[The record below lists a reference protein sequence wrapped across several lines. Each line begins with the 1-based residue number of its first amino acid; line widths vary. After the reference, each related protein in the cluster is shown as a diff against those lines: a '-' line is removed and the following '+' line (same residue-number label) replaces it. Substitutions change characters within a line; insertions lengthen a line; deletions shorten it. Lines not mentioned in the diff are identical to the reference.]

1 MGFYGNISN
10 SNKSSFTFDRV
21 YSTRK
26 EMDAACDTDGI
37 FLGRFV
43 LVEYDINPIKG
54 YCQDSAFYTDKQCKN
69 LMIAVEG
76 NYYQNLFETEN
87 NIYHYQ
93 SGVFTKITAENYD
106 YGAHYK
112 IDVETYGRGYD
123 STAWMKRYDAENNS
137 FKYVMIAELNTV
149 IPDFHLIVDPPED
162 EKEVPNIPY
171 FDEYSTNLNY
181 YLHMPAN
188 FTHEIKK
195 ENITFNKDGFDKDKR
210 SYIENPTN
218 SIGYD
223 KIQGTRGYLSHVYD
237 TDAETAKDTYKWHI
251 TLEGIGNMVCQF
263 WDLMYGEARNQ
274 IVATSKDDN
283 GNRDANSVLG
293 ALNLI
298 RDLIGYAILPYDS
311 VSQPVLNIEDN
322 EPILRKIYY
331 KDQNNKREYYYFV
344 LKEGTNEY
352 YLQRLPNA
360 SHENSIYGLLE
371 YLCTLLGLNNPQSL
385 DTKTVLGC
393 INKMNEW
400 FKLGGDRLDGGKFMV
415 TADDGKMTTFGGLG
429 DIIYQPNSEELFLRG
444 GVWVDLEDIKVTDP
458 FDQKVLPLATVLNN
472 LNNRI
477 SGGAGIYM
485 KELDILDDLTASE
498 LPYNWMVTKGEVVV
512 NAPDGQESSFTTVRD
527 VDYSIYLAEQKM
539 EALYDMLLYDIIY
552 HFNLEMKE
560 PEYTVTKNETDDT
573 IEILTLTNNYQNENG
588 HSECSCLLTGKLA
601 DGKSITIDLVIPD
614 NGILNVHKSHYN
626 FDSIEK
632 IEIKRVHKFR
642 SSDTTLQP
650 IVKIISVEA

>member
-43 LVEYDINPIKG
+43 LVEYDVSPIKG
-54 YCQDSAFYTDKQCKN
+54 YYKDSVFYTDSEHTVV
-69 LMIAVEG
+69 MSVIDG
-76 NYYQNLFETEN
+76 NYYQDLNTGGDNVYRYDKATNTFVAV
-87 NIYHYQ
+87 
-93 SGVFTKITAENYD
+93 STKDYD
-106 YGAHYK
+106 YGAHYGV
-112 IDVETYGRGYD
+112 DVATYGRGYD
-123 STAWMKRYDAENNS
+123 STAWMKRYDSENHT

-149 IPDFHLIVDPPED
+149 IPDFNLVIDPPS
-162 EKEVPNIPY
+162 KGAMPY
-171 FDEYSTNLNY
+171 FDKHSSNLNY
-181 YLHMPAN
+181 YLHLPTN
-188 FTHEIKK
+188 YDHTFTKIDYNK
-195 ENITFNKDGFDKDKR
+195 EGFNKDVRKYVDNEVND
-210 SYIENPTN
+210 
-218 SIGYD
+218 IGNELVT
-223 KIQGTRGYLSHVYD
+223 GSRTYLSDIHD
-237 TDAETAKDTYKWHI
+237 DKSAKPAEDTYEWHI
-251 TLEGIGNMVCQF
+251 TLQGIGNMVCQF

-274 IVATSKDDN
+274 VVATSQGD
-283 GNRDANSVLG
+283 GANRDADSVLG

-311 VSQPVLNIEDN
+311 VS
-322 EPILRKIYY
+322 EPILNTEDNKPIISKIYY
-331 KDQNNKREYYYFV
+331 KDQDNKREYYYFV

-415 TADDGKMTTFGGLG
+415 TAEDGKMTTFGGLG
-429 DIIYQPNSEELFLRG
+429 DTIYQPNSEELFLRS

-458 FDQKVLPLATVLNN
+458 FDQKVLPLVTVLNN

-477 SGGAGIYM
+477 SGGAGIYT

-498 LPYNWMVTKGEVVV
+498 LPYNWTVTKGEVVV

-601 DGKSITIDLVIPD
+601 NGKSITIDLAIPD

-642 SSDTTLQP
+642 SSDTILQP